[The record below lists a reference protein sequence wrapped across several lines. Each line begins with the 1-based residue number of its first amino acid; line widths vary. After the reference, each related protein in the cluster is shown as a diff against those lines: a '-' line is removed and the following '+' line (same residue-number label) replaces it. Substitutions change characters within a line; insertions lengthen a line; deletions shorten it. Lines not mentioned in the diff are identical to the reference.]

1 MKQEIIL
8 KSGWLKIDKE
18 ELDRLRQQI
27 REKYESEGGTKKFNA
42 HLPNYEELREI
53 IINKL
58 HEFEDEQD
66 INIKI
71 QDMPEYD
78 IVPGNTFFRNLLYTN
93 KDSKSVQFQE
103 YNIDVCYLFCYG
115 KKRFDQKRYEKKLSE
130 DSYLITPPERKW
142 KRIIVS
148 STLNNMS
155 EAEKIG
161 TYLKDKFGFNIETEI
176 RNSQSFSKGTLL
188 DLYNNLEPNE
198 LVFSVISRDYL
209 QNESCTRELIDLT
222 KHHPDL
228 YLSHTFNIL
237 LKDIYEGD
245 FNLFDSLGRSELL
258 KYWKLRIEK
267 LEKNHKLLVSDK
279 KEKEF
284 YKKLRNEFD
293 EIKKIIEEIHDLLDL
308 IRESQHKIY
317 YEILLNK
324 IVEPDD
330 IESLLPKQTRLHSIS
345 SSLETTYKRIKIPST
360 NNPGKP
366 EFPPEP
372 FYTPKFPA
380 SKTSKI
386 QIPGFAN
393 VWLKDESTNPTG
405 THKDRMAWEV
415 VIKYKS
421 LIEGMKYKNQDSLPQ
436 MSIISS
442 GSAAIAIQH
451 LFNLFKIPTRLKV
464 LVDHNLNHN
473 IKDSIR
479 QIGCELYECN
489 LAEKLLTSEEIK
501 ARTNNSNGIDITY
514 REVLDPTHDNYYD
527 WMSYEILREKP
538 DYCFIPFGTGDL
550 FINVLNIVKIEYF
563 NSFVSKHDP
572 RFFSDVDTLKKCSFL
587 GASTVLPTSRLDK
600 LFSSFLPSLDS
611 FKKYIIELK
620 EEYDCVGTETGIF
633 NVDEKFVVQALN
645 IASSLGINFEPSG
658 MAGLALLLQME
669 TQIPKKARILIVN
682 TGRTRDVN
690 ELIEYNKEFA
700 A

>member
-8 KSGWLKIDKE
+8 KSGWIKVDKE
-18 ELDRLRQQI
+18 ELDKLRQKI

-58 HEFEDEQD
+58 KEIEEQQD
-66 INIKI
+66 IVIKI
-71 QDMPEYD
+71 QDLPEYD

-93 KDSKSVQFQE
+93 KDAKGLQFQE
-103 YNIDVCYLFCYG
+103 YNIDICYLFTFG
-115 KKRFDQKRYEKKLSE
+115 KKRFEQKRFEKKLLE
-130 DSYLITPPERKW
+130 DFTIYRPTQKHGLNV
-142 KRIIVS
+142 IIS

-155 EAEKIG
+155 EAEKVSEC
-161 TYLKDKFGFNIETEI
+161 LKDKFDIKVETEI
-176 RNSQSFSKGTLL
+176 RNSQTFSKGSLFELYGNL
-188 DLYNNLEPNE
+188 DSNE
-198 LVFSVISRDYL
+198 QVFIIISRDFL
-209 QNESCTRELIDLT
+209 QNENCLRELIDLE
-222 KHHPDL
+222 KSHPDL
-228 YLSHTFNIL
+228 YLSHTFHIL

-245 FNLFDSLGRSELL
+245 FNIFDSLGRSELL

-267 LEKNHKLLVSDK
+267 LEKNHKLLVSDR

-284 YKKLRNEFD
+284 YKKLRTEFD
-293 EIKKIIEEIHDLLDL
+293 EIKKIIEELHDLLDF
-308 IRESQHKIY
+308 IRENQHKVY

-324 IVEPDD
+324 INSYDELT
-330 IESLLPKQTRLHSIS
+330 SLLPKLTKPHIIS
-345 SSLETTYKRIKIPST
+345 SSLELTYKRIKIPST
-360 NNPGKP
+360 NNPAKP

-380 SKTSKI
+380 SETRKLS
-386 QIPGFAN
+386 IPGFSN

-421 LIEGMKYKNQDSLPQ
+421 LIESLKYKNQDSLPQ

-464 LVDHNLNHN
+464 LVDKNLNN
-473 IKDSIR
+473 GIKESIK
-479 QIGCELYECN
+479 QIGCELYITDLSER
-489 LAEKLLTSEEIK
+489 LLTSDDIKEITDNK
-501 ARTNNSNGIDITY
+501 NGIDITY

-563 NSFVSKHDP
+563 NSFVAKHDP
-572 RFFSDVDTLKKCSFL
+572 RFFSDINSLKKCSFL
-587 GASTVLPTSRLDK
+587 GASTNLPNSRLDK
-600 LFSSFLPSLDS
+600 LFSSFLPNLDS
-611 FKKYIIELK
+611 FKKYIVEMK
-620 EEYDCVGTETGIF
+620 EEYDCVGQMTGIY
-633 NVDEKFVVQALN
+633 NVDESNVDRAIE
-645 IASSLGINFEPSG
+645 IANSQKIKFEPSG
-658 MAGLALLLQME
+658 MAGLALLLQMKDS
-669 TQIPKKARILIVN
+669 IPKSSKILLVN
-682 TGRTRDVN
+682 TGKTKSVE
-690 ELIEYNKEFA
+690 ELII
-700 A
+700 

>member
-8 KSGWLKIDKE
+8 KSGWIKVDKE
-18 ELDRLRQQI
+18 ELERLRYQI
-27 REKYESEGGTKKFNA
+27 REKYESEGGNKKFNA

-58 HEFEDEQD
+58 HEIEEADD
-66 INIKI
+66 VNIKI

-93 KDSKSVQFQE
+93 KYSESLQFQE

-115 KKRFDQKRYEKKLSE
+115 KRRFDQKRFEKKLSE
-130 DSYLITPPERKW
+130 ESHIITTTERKW
-142 KRIIVS
+142 KKIIVS

-161 TYLKDKFGFNIETEI
+161 SFLKDKFGITIETEI

-188 DLYNNLEPNE
+188 DLYHNLESGE

-209 QNESCTRELIDLT
+209 QNESCTRELIDMT
-222 KHHPDL
+222 KHHLDL
-228 YLSHTFNIL
+228 YLSHTFHVL
-237 LKDIYEGD
+237 MKDIYEGD
-245 FNLFDSLGRSELL
+245 FNVFDSLGRSELL

-284 YKKLRNEFD
+284 YRKLRTEFD

-324 IVEPDD
+324 ISEPQ
-330 IESLLPKQTRLHSIS
+330 ELETLLPKQAKLHSIS

-360 NNPGKP
+360 NNPEKP

-372 FYTPKFPA
+372 FYIPKFPA
-380 SKTSKI
+380 SKTFKI
-386 QIPGFAN
+386 HVPGFDN
-393 VWLKDESTNPTG
+393 VLLKDESTNPTG

-421 LIEGMKYKNQDSLPQ
+421 LIESLKYKNQDSLPQ

-473 IKDSIR
+473 IKDSIK

-501 ARTNNSNGIDITY
+501 SRTDNKNGIDITY

-527 WMSYEILREKP
+527 WMSYEILHEKP

-572 RFFSDVDTLKKCSFL
+572 RFFSNVDILKKCSFL
-587 GASTVLPTSRLDK
+587 GASTNLPSTRLDK

-611 FKKYIIELK
+611 FKKYIVELK
-620 EEYDCVGTETGIF
+620 EEYDCVGSETDIY
-633 NVDEKFVVQALN
+633 NVDEKYVDKAID
-645 IASSLGINFEPSG
+645 IASYEKINFEPSG
-658 MAGLALLLQME
+658 MAGLALLLQLE
-669 TQIPKKARILIVN
+669 KQIPKKSRILIVN

-690 ELIEYNKEFA
+690 ELIEYNRKFLS
-700 A
+700 

>member
-8 KSGWLKIDKE
+8 KSGWIKVDKE
-18 ELDRLRQQI
+18 ELDKLRQKI
-27 REKYESEGGTKKFNA
+27 REKYESEGGNKKFNA

-58 HEFEDEQD
+58 KELEEEQNID
-66 INIKI
+66 IKI
-71 QDMPEYD
+71 QDLPEYD

-93 KDSKSVQFQE
+93 KEAKSLQFQE
-103 YNIDVCYLFCYG
+103 YNIDICYLFTHS
-115 KKRFDQKRYEKKLSE
+115 KKRFDQKRFEKKLLE
-130 DSYLITPPERKW
+130 DFTVYKPPQTNYLNV
-142 KRIIVS
+142 IIS

-155 EAEKIG
+155 EAEKVSLS
-161 TYLKDKFGFNIETEI
+161 LKDKFNINVETEI
-176 RNSQSFSKGTLL
+176 RNSQTFSKGSLFE
-188 DLYNNLEPNE
+188 LYNNLESNE
-198 LVFSVISRDYL
+198 LVFILISRDFL
-209 QNESCTRELIDLT
+209 QNENCLRELIDL
-222 KHHPDL
+222 KKSHPDL
-228 YLSHTFNIL
+228 YLSHTFHIL

-245 FNLFDSLGRSELL
+245 FNIFDSLGRSELL

-267 LEKNHKLLVSDK
+267 LEKNHKLLISDK

-284 YKKLRNEFD
+284 YKKLRTEFD
-293 EIKKIIEEIHDLLDL
+293 EIKKIIEELHDLLDF
-308 IRESQHKIY
+308 IRENQHKVY

-324 IVEPDD
+324 INNYDEFTP
-330 IESLLPKQTRLHSIS
+330 LLPKHTKLHIIS
-345 SSLETTYKRIKIPST
+345 SSLELTYKRIKIPST

-372 FYTPKFPA
+372 FYTPRFPA
-380 SKTSKI
+380 SETRKI
-386 QIPGFAN
+386 NIPGFSN

-421 LIEGMKYKNQDSLPQ
+421 LIESMKYKNQDSLPQ

-451 LFNLFKIPTRLKV
+451 LFSLFKIPTRLKV
-464 LVDHNLNHN
+464 LVDKNLNN
-473 IKDSIR
+473 GIKESIK
-479 QIGCELYECN
+479 QIGCELYIADLSER
-489 LAEKLLTSEEIK
+489 LLTSDDIK
-501 ARTNNSNGIDITY
+501 EMTENQNGIDITY

-538 DYCFIPFGTGDL
+538 EFCFVPFGTGDL

-572 RFFSDVDTLKKCSFL
+572 RFFSDVNTLKKCSFL
-587 GASTVLPTSRLDK
+587 GASTNLPNTRLDK

-620 EEYDCVGTETGIF
+620 EEYFANER
-633 NVDEKFVVQALN
+633 LN
-645 IASSLGINFEPSG
+645 SKIIKNIDSQHRKN
-658 MAGLALLLQME
+658 
-669 TQIPKKARILIVN
+669 
-682 TGRTRDVN
+682 
-690 ELIEYNKEFA
+690 
-700 A
+700 